1 MSTRTVILLFSML
14 MVPWLTGCHHPASPQ
29 NKGTGDACRTD
40 SFISLYKDAI
50 LEEPAAMKERFL
62 DFRKTL
68 HDSISYYKAT
78 VFAAFCCYHNAR
90 HDSASLLLT
99 ETGKFCQQQERK
111 SSRLHEL
118 EGYLYNYSAVM
129 LQESNNRDSA
139 IACLHKAYD
148 ALAQSRSQGKLPDI
162 CINLADNYFQN
173 GDCPQAIAWY
183 RKALLAAD
191 SLGTNS
197 ETNHAI
203 YSGMARIYTEIE
215 NFPLADYYYRLAEK
229 DYERLSPY
237 EKFFFANTRGN
248 YYYINNQYR
257 ESLPWFHRAHHLA
270 HTFKNKTYR
279 AITESN
285 LGETY
290 LLMGK
295 NDSARYFLDKA
306 GEYLLA
312 NNHANASMR
321 FYFDGLYAAL
331 ALNHNE
337 LDEAQRLLSKPYD
350 LNNISPNYIY
360 LRNKRLE
367 ELYARKGDYAQA
379 YAYSKL
385 VRQYDDSLRN
395 IKALNNIAE
404 IDSRYRQD
412 TLLLHRD
419 ILIAQNKAEALQFRN
434 LSMTLAFVLVLLI
447 AIVAASIVYG
457 RHKRE
462 QYFAKQMMVITQ
474 LRMENVRNRIS
485 PHFIFN
491 TLNVIIPALRQY
503 ENLAQPLHLLV
514 KSIRNNLL
522 ISEKMAITLSEE
534 IGIVHNFLELKKSIS
549 KDFPQVHWNIHPDTD
564 TLTLIPSMII
574 QIPVE
579 NAIKY
584 AFESEGHEEKR
595 LTIAIKQTTG
605 NLLIHIEDNGSGY
618 APGRYADTGKGTGT
632 GLKVLFRTIEL
643 LNTQNQQKI
652 NIKIDNL
659 RNINNAL
666 HGTRVL
672 VEIPSNF
679 NYKL

>member
-1 MSTRTVILLFSML
+1 MAARTVILLISIL
-14 MVPWLTGCHHPASPQ
+14 LIPWLAGCQHPASPQ
-29 NKGTGDACRTD
+29 SKGGNDACRAD
-40 SFISLYKDAI
+40 SFIVLHKDAI

-62 DFRKTL
+62 NFRQTL
-68 HDSISYYKAT
+68 HDSTSYYKAT
-78 VFAAFCCYHNAR
+78 VFAAFCCYHNAQP
-90 HDSASLLLT
+90 DSARLLLAQA
-99 ETGKFCQQQERK
+99 GNFCRRQSEK

-129 LQESNNRDSA
+129 LQENNDRDSA
-139 IACLHKAYD
+139 IVYLHKAYD
-148 ALAQSRSQGKLPDI
+148 ALAKSRSQSKLPDI

-173 GDCPQAIAWY
+173 GDCPQAITWY

-191 SLGTNS
+191 SLGTSS
-197 ETNHAI
+197 ETSHAI
-203 YSGMARIYTEIE
+203 YSGMARVYTEIE
-215 NFPLADYYYRLAEK
+215 NFTLADHYYRLAEK
-229 DYERLSPY
+229 DYEHLSPY
-237 EKFFFANTRGN
+237 ERFFFANTRGN
-248 YYYINNQYR
+248 YYHITKQHQ
-257 ESLPWFHRAHHLA
+257 EALPWFHRAHHLA
-270 HTFKNKTYR
+270 HTFKNGSYR
-279 AITESN
+279 AIAESN

-290 LLMGK
+290 LLMGR
-295 NDSARYFLDKA
+295 NDSAHYFLDKA

-312 NNHANASMR
+312 NNQANASMR
-321 FYFDGLYAAL
+321 FYFDGLYASL
-331 ALNHNE
+331 ALQSND

-350 LNNISPNYIY
+350 LRTISPNYVY
-360 LRNKRLE
+360 MRNKRLE

-385 VRQYDDSLRN
+385 VQQYDDSLRN
-395 IKALNNIAE
+395 IKALRNIAE

-419 ILIAQNKAEALQFRN
+419 VLIAHNKAKALQFRN
-434 LSMTLAFVLVLLI
+434 LSMTLTFTLILLV
-447 AIVAASIVYG
+447 AIVGASIIHG

-462 QYFAKQMMVITQ
+462 HYFAKQMMVITQ

-503 ENLAQPLHLLV
+503 ESLAQPLHLLV

-522 ISEKMAITLSEE
+522 ISEKMAITLTEE
-534 IGIVHNFLELKKSIS
+534 IGIVHNFLELKRSIS

-564 TLTLIPSMII
+564 PSALIPSMII

-579 NAIKY
+579 NAVKY
-584 AFESEGHEEKR
+584 AFAQSGQKEKR
-595 LTIAIKQTTG
+595 LTIAAKQTDG
-605 NLLIHIEDNGSGY
+605 NLLIHIEDNGIGY
-618 APGRYADTGKGTGT
+618 TPGRYADNGKGTGT

-643 LNTQNQQKI
+643 LNTQNTQKI
-652 NIKIDNL
+652 KIKIDNL
-659 RNINNAL
+659 RDTNNAL

-672 VEIPSNF
+672 VEIPPNF